1 MTEWNN
7 RIENILEKRRTKVE
21 NNADESFQLLM

>member
-7 RIENILEKRRTKVE
+7 GIENILEKRGTKVE
-21 NNADESFQLLM
+21 KNADESFQLLM

>member
-7 RIENILEKRRTKVE
+7 GIENILEKRGTRVE

>member
-7 RIENILEKRRTKVE
+7 VIENILEKRRTRVE

>member
-7 RIENILEKRRTKVE
+7 RIENISEKRRTKVE